1 MGGGWLVKSAQQCC
15 VEGRSRSF
23 YNWHPGISVGVV
35 LCETEGLKGSSHVLI
50 HSRLLVKEK
59 RGLGG
64 VGNKSPL
71 TWRVK

>member
-1 MGGGWLVKSAQQCC
+1 M
-15 VEGRSRSF
+15 R
-23 YNWHPGISVGVV
+23 VV
-35 LCETEGLKGSSHVLI
+35 LCETKGLKGSSHVLI
-50 HSRLLVKEK
+50 HSQLLVKEK